1 MALKLKRTIA
11 VAIYLQLPNIKGN
24 VSAKYYQGWIE
35 CDSFNFG
42 TNRWVVTQ
50 PGYVQNR
57 IRSIA
62 TATELTVFKKVD
74 PTTIHLFQE
83 SLVGKAMDEIKL
95 DICHSDS
102 NPYLQLVFNNA
113 LVSEQQ
119 VLIENDLTLEYLT
132 FNFTGTEMR
141 YTPYDAQHRAGSPI
155 AVRADV
161 TSRPRLSKQLRCHI
175 QKRTP
180 EGFKLFVAVVYGEMA
195 GIQSSPETVWQAVG
209 SVMVNRVC
217 TGIWLRLESIEGVIK
232 QPYAFD
238 AYIDPALITF
248 QHLDFHNADT
258 RNHQQFLKAWAHLNH
273 ISINHKP
280 PVEKAEGNIIDHMQN
295 LLKPI
300 YFLNQPT
307 TNANYYYSP
316 RSVTSLPTFLKG
328 IKNYEQYRIN
338 LAGVSD
344 SEVRFYYIPA
354 KVERTAGETNKH
366 LHPG

>member
-1 MALKLKRTIA
+1 MS
-11 VAIYLQLPNIKGN
+11 IYLQLPNIKGN

-74 PTTIHLFQE
+74 PSTIHLFQE

-102 NPYLQLVFNNA
+102 NPYLQLIFNNA

-119 VLIENDLTLEYLT
+119 VLIENDLALEYLT

-161 TSRPRLSKQLRCHI
+161 TSNPSIPTQIRRCI
-175 QKRTP
+175 QTPTP
-180 EGFKLFVAVVYGEMA
+180 EGFNLFVAVIYGEMGGVVHA
-195 GIQSSPETVWQAVG
+195 REAVWEGVG
-209 SVMVNRVC
+209 SVMINRVC
-217 TGIWLRLESIEGVIK
+217 TGIWLHLESVERVIE
-232 QPYAFD
+232 QPHAFD
-238 AYIDPALITF
+238 AYVDPKHVNF
-248 QHLDFHNADT
+248 KHLDFNNVGT
-258 RNHQQFLKAWAHLNH
+258 RHHQQFLKAWAHLH
-273 ISINHKP
+273 GLDINSHKATTTD
-280 PVEKAEGNIIDHMQN
+280 ENKIIRRMRD
-295 LLKPI
+295 LLKPL
-300 YFLNQPT
+300 YFRQKSPFIK
-307 TNANYYYSP
+307 ANYYFTPTASGL
-316 RSVTSLPTFLKG
+316 LPKFLRK
-328 IKNYEQYRIN
+328 IPNLEQYRIN
-338 LAGVSD
+338 LPGVSASD
-344 SEVRFYYIPA
+344 VRFYDIPP
-354 KVERTAGETNKH
+354 EIIRNLGDNQKH
-366 LHPG
+366 RLLHTLGN

>member
-1 MALKLKRTIA
+1 MS
-11 VAIYLQLPNIKGN
+11 IYLQLPNIKGN

-42 TNRWVVTQ
+42 TRRWVVTQ

-113 LVSEQQ
+113 LISEQQ

-141 YTPYDAQHRAGSPI
+141 YTPYDAQQRAGSPI

-161 TSRPRLSKQLRCHI
+161 ISNPSIPTQVRRCI
-175 QKRTP
+175 QTP
-180 EGFKLFVAVVYGEMA
+180 TQEGFKLFVAVIYGEMA
-195 GIQSSPETVWQAVG
+195 GVQSARETVWEAVG
-209 SVMVNRVC
+209 SVMINRVC
-217 TGIWLRLESIEGVIK
+217 TGIWLHLESVERVIE
-232 QPYAFD
+232 QPHAFD
-238 AYIDPALITF
+238 AYVDPKHVNF
-248 QHLDFHNADT
+248 KHLDFNNAGT
-258 RNHQQFLKAWAHLNH
+258 RHHQQFLKAWAHLH
-273 ISINHKP
+273 QLPINSN
-280 PVEKAEGNIIDHMQN
+280 KATNKIEDHVIGRIQE
-295 LLKPI
+295 LLMPLYFRQKIPI
-300 YFLNQPT
+300 T
-307 TNANYYYSP
+307 TANYYFTP
-316 RSVTSLPTFLKG
+316 TTSGLPPKFLRK
-328 IKNYEQYRIN
+328 IENLEQYRIN
-338 LAGVSD
+338 LPGVSSSD
-344 SEVRFYYIPA
+344 VKFYDIPA
-354 KVERTAGETNKH
+354 EIIKNPTGNHPKHIMTNK
-366 LHPG
+366 